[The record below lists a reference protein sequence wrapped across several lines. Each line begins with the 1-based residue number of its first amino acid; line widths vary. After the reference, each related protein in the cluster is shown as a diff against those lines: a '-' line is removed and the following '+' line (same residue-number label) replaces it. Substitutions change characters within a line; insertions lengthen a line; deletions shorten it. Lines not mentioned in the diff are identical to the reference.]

1 MSAAEVFFVYIL
13 TNAHHNVF
21 YIGVTND
28 LARRIFEHKNKLL
41 KGFSFKYNADKL
53 VYYEMFGSIE
63 LAILQEKRM
72 KRWTRPI
79 KCDAINKMNPEWKDL
94 YETLAA

>member
-1 MSAAEVFFVYIL
+1 MSAEIFFVYIL

-21 YIGVTND
+21 YVGVTND
-28 LARRIFEHKNKLL
+28 LLRRIYEHKNKLI
-41 KGFSFKYNADKL
+41 KGFSNKYNVDKL
-53 VYYEMFGSIE
+53 VCYEMFGSIE
-63 LAILQEKRM
+63 LAILQEKRV

-79 KCDAINKMNPEWKDL
+79 KCDAINRINPEWKDL